1 MALIELSTET
11 PVPLAAAAPPPAYFY
26 RRFRL
31 ALAAL
36 LVLALGG
43 AAPASSVLWR
53 RIGAV
58 PLPLGGDFQVTAGRI
73 YTMDLN
79 ADPRVLTA
87 WQADPVRRL
96 WSITAAG
103 GEDPFIVT
111 GATADLVLVREGH
124 DVTVRDTRTGAV
136 RWAPAIGVQPLTDAT
151 GLVRQ
156 ETFRP
161 GTEYDPDSGD
171 PGRLYGLNGSSLH
184 TEPALSTELRGV
196 ELATGRRLWSFTV
209 PGSVFTTW
217 QNKPGSGLVV
227 LTAQKLILLSPDT
240 GAVLRE
246 RPVPL
251 LGGQGPAR
259 GEATD
264 GMVLVNYGVFG
275 AGGRVI
281 AYESSTL
288 AERWQRDQPDPAGN
302 SDNCYGLTCAVSR
315 DELTVLD
322 PRTGAPRW
330 RETGSD
336 LLSFGSGAA
345 LEVRNLSVP
354 LRTVSLDTGAPRVEL
369 AGWREYYQVNGSD
382 AVILRRSERDRSTAF
397 GLLRPGRA
405 AVQPLG
411 RLAGIVQ
418 QCQATPGFL
427 TCQVGD
433 HLEVWA
439 YRG

>member
-1 MALIELSTET
+1 VALIELSTET

-26 RRFRL
+26 RRFGL

-43 AAPASSVLWR
+43 AAPASSVLWW

-58 PLPLGGDFQVTAGRI
+58 PASLAGDFQVDGGRI

-79 ADPRVLTA
+79 SDPRVLTA

-103 GEDPFIVT
+103 GEDPFFV
-111 GATADLVLVREGH
+111 GDATADLVLVREGR
-124 DVTVRDTRTGAV
+124 DVTVRDLHTGAV
-136 RWAPAIGVQPLTDAT
+136 RWASDIGLQRLTDT
-151 GLVRQ
+151 IGLVRR
-156 ETFRP
+156 ENFRP

-196 ELATGRRLWSFTV
+196 ELATGRRLWSFSV
-209 PGSVFTTW
+209 PGSVFTAWPDT
-217 QNKPGSGLVV
+217 PGSGLVV
-227 LTAQKLILLSPDT
+227 LTSEKLILLSPDT

-246 RPVPL
+246 RPVPPL
-251 LGGQGPAR
+251 DGRGPAR
-259 GEATD
+259 GDIAG
-264 GMVLVNYGVFG
+264 GMVLVNYGAFG

-281 AYESSTL
+281 AYELSTL
-288 AERWQRDQPDPAGN
+288 AERWRRDQPDPAGN
-302 SDNCYGLTCAVSR
+302 SANCYGLTCAVSR
-315 DELTVLD
+315 DDLAVLD
-322 PRTGAPRW
+322 TRTGAPRW

-336 LLSFGSGAA
+336 LLSFGPTAA
-345 LEVRNLSVP
+345 LEVRNMTEP
-354 LRTVSLDTGAPRVEL
+354 LRSVSLDTGAPQADL
-369 AGWREYYQVNGSD
+369 SGWGEFNPVRGR
-382 AVILRRSERDRSTAF
+382 AAFILRRWEQDGNVF
-397 GLLRPGRA
+397 GLLLPGRT

-411 RLAGIVQ
+411 RLPGIVQ
-418 QCQATPGFL
+418 QCQTAPGL
-427 TCQVGD
+427 VACQVGD
-433 HLEVWA
+433 HLEVWG